1 MPQKRGPKYKTRRP
15 ITLNYYLESVRSQI
29 LQHYQ
34 ELQIQKKLITA
45 EVLKNI
51 FLGTSGTH
59 TKKWLKSFEVRKL
72 LNISPNT
79 LTNLRIN
86 GTLPYTKI
94 GGVIYYNY
102 DDIQSMLEAN
112 N

>member
-51 FLGTSGTH
+51 FLGIKEEKQYTLCGTIQYH
-59 TKKWLKSFEVRKL
+59 NDNMQLTLAKGTTKNYYTTEKYLKEHLKL
-72 LNISPNT
+72 ES
-79 LTNLRIN
+79 
-86 GTLPYTKI
+86 
-94 GGVIYYNY
+94 
-102 DDIQSMLEAN
+102 S
-112 N
+112 